1 MSANAAIRRQSVF
14 SGLPCRAETLWL
26 SKALLLLVFFVVVVV
41 FSIGSHGTG
50 VVTYIHLADLLI
62 FLWVS
67 CWQICHTWHGSCG
80 FWHLSVLFL
89 SFPICHVRQRNIPS
103 EPIFV
108 PRPTLQSGQILF
120 FLVGFSGHKFPHPV
134 LGKSVI
140 LPIQD
145 PMVLS
150 RNEKCLLLSVLM
162 SWKKTAWFVVVG
174 WWCHM
179 SAWILRGSVFQ
190 WYSDISLSES
200 AFYIVLQDIDRHRI

>member
-162 SWKKTAWFVVVG
+162 SWKKNGMIRCGRLMMSYERMNPSWFCVPVVFRYLLIRI
-174 WWCHM
+174 C
-179 SAWILRGSVFQ
+179 ILHCF
-190 WYSDISLSES
+190 
-200 AFYIVLQDIDRHRI
+200 ARHR